1 MPPKLTLPMTLSCHL
16 LARKLRQA
24 DEWLFV
30 PFLFL
35 QATFV
40 LLIGAIS
47 VYAQSRPQQ
56 VKEIEEQIA
65 KLQWVY

>member
-1 MPPKLTLPMTLSCHL
+1 MTLSCHL
-16 LARKLRQA
+16 PARKLRQA

-30 PFLFL
+30 SFLFL

-47 VYAQSRPQQ
+47 VYAQSTPQQ